1 MDNIFQKKLLVLCLG
16 LSTVGLSAPP
26 LAKAAQTAYVE
37 YYYEAGFY
45 KRGFKVHNY
54 KDNVRKKY
62 ITYRKS
68 ANYRLSK
75 KRSILLVMVTVL
87 PIRCIGKRSR

>member
-26 LAKAAQTAYVE
+26 LAKAAHTAYVE

-68 ANYRLSK
+68 ANYRLSQK
-75 KRSILLVMVTVL
+75 TLYSFSNSN
-87 PIRCIGKRSR
+87 PIAYTLHWKTK